1 MTIAKSLSSP
11 VTFVF
16 DRLNDD
22 EIEAKERE
30 LDDRL
35 KQDDEQ
41 ALRNANQ
48 LCEEQ
53 DNVSTKQQAKTK
65 SKKKSSTNNKQMKND
80 VMFTPELL
88 SSSMN
93 FISSPSHITTSRD
106 NQENI
111 STWCISEE
119 IKEYNLDN
127 VEFEHDELIDD
138 PCYNNEKM
146 PEVNQFK
153 EDIQYEDP
161 VVHCQNSQ
169 DQFEQ
174 ILRQFHKINH
184 KLDDIYEYLSSDRI
198 INIIQRKFF
207 IELPEPL
214 SSRTYSAS
222 TSNEM
227 HNLFAI
233 FGLQFEHDY
242 KRLWSETFPKLIRPC
257 FRPGSIQIDLFGFAH
272 LRTNPSIPSITSP
285 NIDPI
290 DSYNSYRVLKKKTK
304 EFCANQ
310 ILIGEVTTSC
320 LDFKDCNQES
330 IEQELHER
338 ELKLL
343 MSANNQ
349 EYLHQQTPKVQ
360 KRSGHSGLSLLHAE
374 LNGSTTLSSTTASNL
389 ISRPTYFRHLV
400 SICREQN
407 LHHQPA
413 IDHNSSSSTNPN
425 TILPT
430 SPTYISGSTNNI
442 HSSNSTMMQIHS
454 DSSNNQ
460 NFSHNLYTNQ
470 STLATPN
477 LNRLQTLT

>member
-1 MTIAKSLSSP
+1 M
-11 VTFVF
+11 V
-16 DRLNDD
+16 
-22 EIEAKERE
+22 
-30 LDDRL
+30 
-35 KQDDEQ
+35 
-41 ALRNANQ
+41 
-48 LCEEQ
+48 
-53 DNVSTKQQAKTK
+53 
-65 SKKKSSTNNKQMKND
+65 
-80 VMFTPELL
+80 TPELL

-93 FISSPSHITTSRD
+93 FISFPSHITTSRD

-127 VEFEHDELIDD
+127 VEFERDELFDD

-146 PEVNQFK
+146 PEGNQFK

-198 INIIQRKFF
+198 INIIQR
-207 IELPEPL
+207 
-214 SSRTYSAS
+214 
-222 TSNEM
+222 
-227 HNLFAI
+227 
-233 FGLQFEHDY
+233 
-242 KRLWSETFPKLIRPC
+242 
-257 FRPGSIQIDLFGFAH
+257 
-272 LRTNPSIPSITSP
+272 
-285 NIDPI
+285 
-290 DSYNSYRVLKKKTK
+290 
-304 EFCANQ
+304 
-310 ILIGEVTTSC
+310 
-320 LDFKDCNQES
+320 
-330 IEQELHER
+330 
-338 ELKLL
+338 
-343 MSANNQ
+343 
-349 EYLHQQTPKVQ
+349 
-360 KRSGHSGLSLLHAE
+360 HSGRSLLHAE

-389 ISRPTYFRHLV
+389 ISRPTNFRHLV

-407 LHHQPA
+407 LHHHPA
-413 IDHNSSSSTNPN
+413 IDDDSSSTNPN

-460 NFSHNLYTNQ
+460 NSSHNLYTNQ